1 MRRILPAILLFYT
14 VYAQTVLKPEKV
26 FLAEGGVKDAVYKN
40 GILYV
45 ATEVG
50 TVEIFDIKT
59 GKKLKEI
66 ILPDIEDFFGEKIK
80 PKVYSVD
87 VSSDGT
93 VYMLS
98 QSTEGFSQL
107 YSYKDGNLTL
117 IIPEKEKIL
126 AIKAKLYRD
135 RFILLGLP
143 ANDLILYDLKERKK
157 VYQVHISRSPFSD
170 FAINKNLVAVAC
182 ESGIVYIL
190 DVETGKLV
198 REIPK
203 MNLDK
208 TFKVDF
214 KEDYIFTGGRDRRAT
229 LYNLKTDEKYVFKT
243 DFFVYSVGLS
253 PSLKYGA
260 YGLNEQSDIAVFD
273 ILLKITRYILR
284 GHSYALNNIIFIND
298 RELITTDESRKILY
312 WRLKP

>member
-1 MRRILPAILLFYT
+1 MAKLLPAILLFYT

-40 GILYV
+40 GLLYV

-50 TVEIFDIKT
+50 TVEVFDIEE
-59 GKKLKEI
+59 GERVKKI
-66 ILPDIEDFFGEKIK
+66 TLPDIEDFFGEKIK

-87 VSSDGT
+87 VSSDDT
-93 VYMLS
+93 VYMLV

-107 YSYKDGNLTL
+107 FSYKNGNLEL
-117 IIPEKEKIL
+117 IIPEKDKIL
-126 AIKAKLYRD
+126 SIKAKLYKD
-135 RFILLGLP
+135 RYILLGLP
-143 ANDLILYDLKERKK
+143 ANDLILFDLKERKK

-170 FAINKNLVAVAC
+170 FAINKDKVAVAC

-190 DVETGKLV
+190 DIPSGKLEK
-198 REIPK
+198 EIPK

-208 TFKVDF
+208 TFKIDF
-214 KEDYIFTGGRDRRAT
+214 KGDYIFTGGRDKRAT

-243 DFFVYSVGLS
+243 NFFVYSVGLS

-273 ILLKITRYILR
+273 LLLKITRFVLK
-284 GHSYALNNIIFIND
+284 GHSYALNNIIFVD
-298 RELITTDESRKILY
+298 DTRMITTDESRKILY
-312 WRLKP
+312 WRLKR